1 MRTWS
6 LSRGEERVLSAQDLE
21 IMHPP
26 TFFLTQKFF
35 GAFHMNILHR
45 FIECIISEHAQQ
57 VEFFDIVCKTTNE
70 KSCRT
75 DSTKRPVDLYDKLKS
90 IVLKH
95 IVCGK
100 IGILDLK
107 PKHTK

>member
-6 LSRGEERVLSAQDLE
+6 LGTGEERVLSAQDLE
-21 IMHPP
+21 IMQSP

-35 GAFHMNILHR
+35 GAFHMNFLHR
-45 FIECIISEHAQQ
+45 FIESIISEHAQQ

-75 DSTKRPVDLYDKLKS
+75 DAQQKALLT
-90 IVLKH
+90 
-95 IVCGK
+95 
-100 IGILDLK
+100 
-107 PKHTK
+107 